1 MLRFFSREKN
11 NLYKV
16 ERNALTV
23 LTNNPNIEI
32 QKADEVN
39 TFVTLDKEFYSEKL
53 VSFVMLCQKYI
64 NTKKFLEK
72 LKNPMNVRSR

>member
-64 NTKKFLEK
+64 NTKKFLKK
-72 LKNPMNVRSR
+72 LKNPMKVRSK

>member
-64 NTKKFLEK
+64 NTKKFLKK
-72 LKNPMNVRSR
+72 LKNPMKARSK

>member
-16 ERNALTV
+16 ERDALTV

-64 NTKKFLEK
+64 NTKKFLKK
-72 LKNPMNVRSR
+72 LKNPMKVRSR

>member
-64 NTKKFLEK
+64 NTKKFLKK
-72 LKNPMNVRSR
+72 LKNPMKVRSR

>member
-16 ERNALTV
+16 ERDALTV

-39 TFVTLDKEFYSEKL
+39 TFVTLDKEFYFEKL

-64 NTKKFLEK
+64 NTKKFLKK
-72 LKNPMNVRSR
+72 LKNPMKVRSK